1 MIPTTPKLHHRAGRT
16 PGRRGRTIAWIN
28 AIVGYILSPLSWW
41 NDLFVNVPLAYLFA
55 LPFSLLSE
63 QLYLPT
69 FVLGYWL
76 SNVLGLLMLQQG
88 GMALLKKR
96 HRAVSWKGLLIS
108 TTLYTALIVILVM
121 SGVLPSANELE
132 TRYL

>member
-1 MIPTTPKLHHRAGRT
+1 VIPTTPDLHHGAQP
-16 PGRRGRTIAWIN
+16 PGRKGRTIAWFS
-28 AIVGYILSPLSWW
+28 AIIGYILSPLSWW

-63 QLYLPT
+63 RLYLPT

-88 GMALLKKR
+88 GMALLKKQ
-96 HRAVSWKGLLIS
+96 HTAISWKGLLIS
-108 TTLYTALIVILVM
+108 TTLYTALIVILVLT
-121 SGVLPSANELE
+121 GVLPSANELA